1 MTTSKTTKFP
11 WDDLAS
17 PDRQGEYIARLVPD
31 EDNPQHRK
39 VFWAKSWASRPALL
53 VEYECRPWKPINLPT
68 FKNILVADHQDES
81 SLVIE
86 LLDPDM
92 RDIFLKVCVDIIASL
107 QNVSMKASRKAC
119 IFRLEKWSSFLRP
132 SRSKM
137 SPEAQKGLIAELHFL
152 KRDALLV
159 HTESDAIRG
168 WTGPDA
174 GPRDFAYGQVFVEV
188 KSKRSSANPNIVI
201 SSEEQMNVN
210 ETEQLFL
217 YVAELN
223 DTSSDDEQGFTVTDV
238 VNETREALES
248 PLQRAALDSKLAG
261 VGYFD
266 EDDYSDVRWSE
277 GSTYYYA
284 VVGDFP
290 KIDSQTCKPGVSR
303 VAYQIDLD
311 YCDEYRV
318 DREQVIKTME

>member
-1 MTTSKTTKFP
+1 M
-11 WDDLAS
+11 
-17 PDRQGEYIARLVPD
+17 
-31 EDNPQHRK
+31 
-39 VFWAKSWASRPALL
+39 
-53 VEYECRPWKPINLPT
+53 
-68 FKNILVADHQDES
+68 
-81 SLVIE
+81 
-86 LLDPDM
+86 
-92 RDIFLKVCVDIIASL
+92 
-107 QNVSMKASRKAC
+107 
-119 IFRLEKWSSFLRP
+119 
-132 SRSKM
+132 
-137 SPEAQKGLIAELHFL
+137 
-152 KRDALLV
+152 
-159 HTESDAIRG
+159 
-168 WTGPDA
+168 
-174 GPRDFAYGQVFVEV
+174 
-188 KSKRSSANPNIVI
+188 
-201 SSEEQMNVN
+201 
-210 ETEQLFL
+210 FL

-266 EDDYSDVRWSE
+266 EDDYSDIRWSE

-290 KIDSQTCKPGVSR
+290 RIDSQTCKPGVSR